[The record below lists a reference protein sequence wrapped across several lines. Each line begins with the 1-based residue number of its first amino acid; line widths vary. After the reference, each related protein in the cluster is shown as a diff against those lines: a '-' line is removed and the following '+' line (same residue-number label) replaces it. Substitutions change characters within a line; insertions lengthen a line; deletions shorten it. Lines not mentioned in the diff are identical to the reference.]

1 MSKTGERILIDS
13 SAWLSYF
20 LAENDLSKKFIE
32 DGNHLLMTSVL
43 SIFEIRR
50 KMLIK
55 NAKESKIEEFLKF
68 IKTRSVLIELNEI
81 ICNTAANISFKRN
94 LHTVDSLIYCSAVLN
109 NATLISGDRHFE
121 GLENV
126 FILK

>member
-1 MSKTGERILIDS
+1 MSRIGERVLIDS

-20 LAENDLSKKFIE
+20 LAENDLGKKFIE

-43 SIFEIRR
+43 SIFEIKR
-50 KMLIK
+50 KMLVK
-55 NAKESKIEEFLKF
+55 NAEDSKIKEFLNF
-68 IKTRSVLIELNEI
+68 IKARSILIELNDN
-81 ICNTAANISFKRN
+81 ICNNAADLSLRHN

-109 NATLISGDRHFE
+109 NATLISGDKHFE
-121 GLENV
+121 GLENA

>member
-1 MSKTGERILIDS
+1 MSGIGERILIDS

-43 SIFEIRR
+43 SIFEIKR

-68 IKTRSVLIELNEI
+68 IKTRSLLIELNEK
-81 ICNTAANISFKRN
+81 ICNSAADLSFKHN

-109 NATLISGDRHFE
+109 NATLISGDKHFE
-121 GLENV
+121 GLENA

>member
-1 MSKTGERILIDS
+1 MKAIGERILIDS

-32 DGNHLLMTSVL
+32 DGNYLLMTSVL
-43 SIFEIRR
+43 SIFEIKR

-55 NAKESKIEEFLKF
+55 KINQQKIEESLKF
-68 IKTRSVLIELNEI
+68 IKIRSLLIDSNEK
-81 ICNTAANISFKRN
+81 ICNKAVEISLKHN
-94 LHTVDSLIYCSAVLN
+94 LHTVDSLIYCSAILN
-109 NATLISGDRHFE
+109 NATLVTGDKHFE
-121 GLENV
+121 GLENA

>member
-1 MSKTGERILIDS
+1 MSRIGERVLIDS

-43 SIFEIRR
+43 SIFEIKR
-50 KMLIK
+50 KMLVK
-55 NAKESKIEEFLKF
+55 NAEDSKIKEFLNF
-68 IKTRSVLIELNEI
+68 IKARSILIELNDN
-81 ICNTAANISFKRN
+81 ICNNAADLSLRHN

-109 NATLISGDRHFE
+109 NAALISRYNHF
-121 GLENV
+121 
-126 FILK
+126 

>member
-1 MSKTGERILIDS
+1 MSEIGERILIDS

-43 SIFEIRR
+43 SIFEIRK

-55 NAKESKIEEFLKF
+55 NAKESKIE
-68 IKTRSVLIELNEI
+68 
-81 ICNTAANISFKRN
+81 
-94 LHTVDSLIYCSAVLN
+94 
-109 NATLISGDRHFE
+109 
-121 GLENV
+121 
-126 FILK
+126 